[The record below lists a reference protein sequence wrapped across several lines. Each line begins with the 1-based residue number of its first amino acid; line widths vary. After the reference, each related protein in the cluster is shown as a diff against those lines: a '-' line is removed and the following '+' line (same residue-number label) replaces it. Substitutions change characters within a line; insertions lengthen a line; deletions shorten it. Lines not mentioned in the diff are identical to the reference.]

1 MMLELNLHYDFVIV
15 GAGSAGCVLANRL
28 SADPSHRVLLLE
40 AGPEDTNPWLK
51 IPAGVPRVVNNPEVS
66 WCYQTEPEPGLS
78 GRRIGWPRGKTL
90 GGSSSINGHVY
101 MRGTSEDYDAWRD
114 AGNPGWGWSDVL
126 PAFKST
132 ECHFAGESA
141 YHGAKGELRVSALEE
156 PHVASQA
163 FVAAAINAGIRPND
177 DFNGVT
183 QEGVGYVQLMIH
195 KGVRA
200 SAARSFLHPIRSRP
214 NLTVKVNAL
223 VERILFEGKK
233 AIGARCLINGQMIN
247 IGAGEV
253 ILSGGAINT
262 PQILMLS
269 GIGPADHLR
278 EHGIDVLH
286 HAPGVGMNLH
296 DHVYVHSLASVDPVF
311 SINHKISS
319 NLRMIPEVLRYLVS
333 KKGLLNSAAA
343 QVGLFARSGVN
354 GDRVD
359 LQMQM
364 RPFSM
369 LGASGMY
376 RAGKAPAITASCGLL
391 HVYSKGRLTLQSA
404 DFRQAPRM
412 FANYLADERDVKPL
426 IVGLKI
432 IRQIYQ
438 TSPFKEHVRAETL
451 PGSECVTDR
460 DFEQYIRDQSQTMYH
475 PVGTCRMGADEYGVV
490 DHRLRAKGLVGLRI
504 VDASVMPQ
512 VPSGNTS
519 APVIMIAERASQM
532 ILEDRLLDKS

>member
-1 MMLELNLHYDFVIV
+1 MTFNEHYDFVIV

-28 SADPSHRVLLLE
+28 SAQGAIRVLLLE

-51 IPAGVPRVVNNPEVS
+51 IPAGVPRVVNNPNVS
-66 WCYQTEPEPGLS
+66 WCYQTEPEPGLDN
-78 GRRIGWPRGKTL
+78 RRISWPRGKTL

-101 MRGTSEDYDAWRD
+101 MRGTPEDYDAWRD

-132 ECHFAGESA
+132 ESHFAGESDF
-141 YHGAKGELRVSALEE
+141 HSAKGELKVSPLEE
-156 PHVASQA
+156 PHLASQS
-163 FVAAAINAGIRPND
+163 FVAAAMNAGIRGND

-200 SAARSFLHPIRSRP
+200 SAARSFLHPVRSRS

-223 VERILFEGKK
+223 VERVLFEDKQAVGV
-233 AIGARCLINGQMIN
+233 RCVIKGQTID

-253 ILSGGAINT
+253 ILAGGAINT

-269 GIGPADHLR
+269 GVGPGEHLR

-296 DHVYVHSLASVDPVF
+296 DHVYVHSLANVDPEF
-311 SINHKISS
+311 SINHQISS
-319 NLRMIPEVLRYLVS
+319 NLRMIPEVIRYFVS
-333 KKGLLNSAAA
+333 RKGLLNSAAA

-354 GDRVD
+354 SHRVD

-369 LGASGMY
+369 LGSGGMY
-376 RAGKAPAITASCGLL
+376 RADKEPAITASCGLL
-391 HVYSKGRLTLQSA
+391 HVYSKGRLSLQSA

-412 FANYLADERDVKPL
+412 LANYLTDERDIKPL

-438 TSPFKEHVRAETL
+438 TSPLKEHVLAEVM
-451 PGSECVTDR
+451 PGPDCMTDN
-460 DFEQYIRDQSQTMYH
+460 DFEKYIRAQSQTMYH
-475 PVGTCRMGADEYGVV
+475 PVGTCRMGADENGVV
-490 DHRLRAKGLVGLRI
+490 DHRLRVKGLGKLRI

-519 APVIMIAERASQM
+519 APVIMIAEKAARM
-532 ILEDRLLDKS
+532 ILEDRLSF